1 MEGKT
6 VALAGIFATGVV
18 GIAGTT
24 SSWLIERDQRRV
36 SHGARVYN
44 RKADAELAAL
54 NFIQSLDADVERD
67 PGVPFREIEAMSLR
81 EHQSGR
87 GLYLRLTAF
96 APGETVQDF
105 ASVIG
110 YWGFV
115 AEDAA
120 GVKHA
125 RTPARRRA
133 VLRRYEAHVEDL
145 GRGFARYEDDVRRD
159 IG

>member
-6 VALAGIFATGVV
+6 VALAGIFATAVV

-36 SHGARVYN
+36 AHDARVYN

-54 NFIQSLDADVERD
+54 NFTHSMEVLVERA
-67 PGVPFREIEAMSLR
+67 PGVPFRKIEAMSLR
-81 EHQSGR
+81 AHRSAR

-96 APGETVQDF
+96 APGGTVQDF
-105 ASVIG
+105 TSVIRD
-110 YWGFV
+110 WGSV

-120 GVKHA
+120 GLKHG

-133 VLRRYEAHVEDL
+133 VLRRYEADVDDL
-145 GRGFARYEDDVRRD
+145 GRSFARYEDDVRRD